1 MDNSAQAQCLAGND
15 IGKGLDPL
23 LLGQVPG
30 DAQGTV
36 LAQVPYRICVRV
48 IVGNHRTPCGQEVPG
63 ERETDVTP
71 GAGDQDS
78 GFQHQMAHPNG
89 WVLALRPIR

>member
-1 MDNSAQAQCLAGND
+1 MTYPSSSDGVALVEARLA
-15 IGKGLDPL
+15 PL
-23 LLGQVPG
+23 AFLHQ
-30 DAQGTV
+30 
-36 LAQVPYRICVRV
+36 LAQVLYRICVRV
-48 IVGNHRTPCGQEVPG
+48 IVGNYRTPCGQEVPG

-89 WVLALRPIR
+89 WMLALRPIR